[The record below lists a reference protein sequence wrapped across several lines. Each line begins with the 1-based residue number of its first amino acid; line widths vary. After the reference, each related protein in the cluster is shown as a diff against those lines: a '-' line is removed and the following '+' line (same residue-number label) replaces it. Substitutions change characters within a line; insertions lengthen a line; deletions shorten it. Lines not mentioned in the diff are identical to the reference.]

1 MANLEITDRTRLKRI
16 ASNQRN
22 MLICILLM
30 IILAIVNVYDRY
42 NGSETP
48 IFGESMELIPVY
60 VYYIVNIC
68 AFVFTVLLAA
78 NAYNSTIGGILF
90 GLLCLIPCVGI
101 LVLLGINQQA
111 TRLLRGNG
119 IKVGFW
125 GAKMDQFN

>member
-1 MANLEITDRTRLKRI
+1 
-16 ASNQRN
+16 
-22 MLICILLM
+22 M